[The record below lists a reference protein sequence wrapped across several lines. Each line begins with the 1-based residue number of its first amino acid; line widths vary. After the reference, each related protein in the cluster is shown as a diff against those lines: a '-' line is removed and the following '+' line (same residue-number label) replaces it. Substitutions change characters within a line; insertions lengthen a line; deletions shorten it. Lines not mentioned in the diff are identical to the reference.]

1 MEDLNRKTFEK
12 WYSFYKLINN
22 KTTLNES
29 DTTLAIMRINFAIE
43 EFLDN
48 KKQLIEIL
56 RFKGILNFNIAEQ
69 KSTYTGNARM
79 FIREN
84 IDLEKGS
91 MNNDEFNRYI
101 FNIIS
106 NIVYE
111 NIDIYLEFAENI
123 LGEDENRNINIAD
136 EVFDEGRNLIKKIIK
151 ILYLFRNSERENT
164 RVGDIYGFLKLTI
177 NNTGEYIDLSKLS
190 KILLGLEKNE
200 FIHLDFSGNYSIISE
215 DKKKIKELISI
226 FLKEITIEEK
236 NEYVCNLIK
245 EEVYKVVNCIGEEN
259 IKTCIDIDGDKIFR
273 LKTDYILKIDN
284 YSKENRDIR
293 RGYYV
298 LNTKMRSDILFWY
311 GKRIIDL
318 DDKVK
323 YVMAY
328 KKAIDGLNI
337 TYKKDREKLDF
348 IKEQTE
354 IFERTLKELKLEIE
368 DGFKTGGYIYGG
380 EDKKVES
387 FTSITELFKSL
398 IEKFN

>member
-1 MEDLNRKTFEK
+1 MEDLSRKTFEK

-22 KTTLNES
+22 KITLNES
-29 DTTLAIMRINFAIE
+29 DTILAIMRINFAIE

-48 KKQLIEIL
+48 KRELIDIL

-84 IDLEKGS
+84 INVEKGD
-91 MNNDEFNRYI
+91 MNNEEFNSYI
-101 FNIIS
+101 FNIVS

-123 LGEDENRNINIAD
+123 LGEDENKNMNIAS
-136 EVFDEGRNLIKKIIK
+136 EVFDEDGNLIKKIIK
-151 ILYLFRNSERENT
+151 VLYLFRNSERENT
-164 RVGDIYGFLKLTI
+164 RVRDIYGFLKLTI

-190 KILLGLEKNE
+190 KILIGLEKSE
-200 FIHLDFSGNYSIISE
+200 FIHLDFAGNYSVISE

-226 FLKEITIEEK
+226 FLKEITVEEK
-236 NEYVCNLIK
+236 NEYVCNIIR
-245 EEVYKVVNCIGEEN
+245 EEVYKIVNYIGEEN

-328 KKAIDGLNI
+328 KRGIDEINI
-337 TYKKDREKLDF
+337 TYKKDVEKLGF
-348 IKEQTE
+348 IKEQIE
-354 IFERTLKELKLEIE
+354 IYDRILKELKLEIE
-368 DGFKTGGYIYGG
+368 DGFKSGGYIYGG

-387 FTSITELFKSL
+387 FTSILELFKSL
-398 IEKFN
+398 IDKFN